1 VLDRKIADVET
12 RYLFLLER
20 VHIVRA
26 PFIDRVKDPVWV
38 VGAILTVIGW
48 AAIIAYEYIAPR
60 AELSRVDGIC
70 RIGIRPDSA
79 IAVIVLDTVVNVALA
94 AIFIWQLRP
103 ALSSII
109 HWETGGSSKLSAGTS
124 TRSLLNIF
132 RTNSDEGRTTARVN
146 SARNVKAMLLR
157 NVVGSCLLLCA
168 QIANNVLFLTWPF
181 ATHSHVCQ
189 LMCLTDSE
197 LNPRALS
204 SKLTRTVV
212 LGMLVTNWL
221 TVRSTTETKEVSQT
235 TTSTSGM
242 TSVTRRPTM
251 DFTAQEYQT
260 SQLGL
265 AKSALVVHTAR
276 END

>member
-1 VLDRKIADVET
+1 MGRRKSHCKWHRKWLAAVSHVLS

-26 PFIDRVKDPVWV
+26 PFIDRIKDLVWV
-38 VGAILTVIGW
+38 VGAVLTVIGW
-48 AAIIAYEYIAPR
+48 AAIIACEYIAPR

-103 ALSSII
+103 ALGSIT
-109 HWETGGSSKLSAGTS
+109 HRQTSGTGTS
-124 TRSLLNIF
+124 QRSLLNIF
-132 RTNSDEGRTTARVN
+132 RTNTDEGGRTTARVN

-168 QIANNVLFLTWPF
+168 QIANNVIFLTWPF

-189 LMCLTDSE
+189 LMCLTDSK
-197 LNPRALS
+197 LGTS
-204 SKLTRTVV
+204 SFK
-212 LGMLVTNWL
+212 
-221 TVRSTTETKEVSQT
+221 
-235 TTSTSGM
+235 
-242 TSVTRRPTM
+242 
-251 DFTAQEYQT
+251 
-260 SQLGL
+260 
-265 AKSALVVHTAR
+265 
-276 END
+276 